1 MRHLIAF
8 LVLGGLML
16 QTIAAQTIGAQNVRV
31 ITWEV
36 DGFEPVSTNNAPS
49 EPDLKRLRQIAVN
62 LKPFDAE
69 VIVLHG
75 LPDRQIARRLATFLK
90 PITYHVGL
98 YSTFKKGGT
107 NNAIFGPSITVL
119 TKKQPFTARSLEWR
133 ATGQIDLPGGFA
145 FAGFNSGT
153 NTFCVYVAHL
163 PAPLTNSA
171 AQYDSQ
177 TFRKRELAAQYL
189 SHHANWL
196 GGTLTNQ
203 AASFFV
209 TGDFVVDPR
218 TASTEGA
225 VRILQQ
231 AGFKSSFP
239 ALPFKRS
246 AASISETNPAP
257 MLTALFAR
265 NADFATAPQLSPRK
279 PFNEALVAF
288 ELTPGIST
296 PVAAPVPAVAASR
309 PVAAKVVELDQ
320 SLIWIWMGGIGALSL
335 TILFSVW
342 MIRRSSPASGTFG
355 RRGGQS
361 VVLDLGGL
369 SGASNRSTFAHQA
382 GESYS
387 GSTTDAIHSELSLW
401 QARAMKAEERAKRAN
416 AVMRTG
422 MMPQLGRLMRERLVA
437 WLTAQRSQLLT
448 SHEVGTQQVLELEER
463 LEKIQGQF
471 QDRLKT
477 REQRIAELER
487 EILSKERLIRDL
499 LRAQVKAANETPE
512 R

>member
-8 LVLGGLML
+8 LVLGAVIV
-16 QTIAAQTIGAQNVRV
+16 QTIAAQDILAPKLRV

-36 DGFEPVSTNNAPS
+36 DGFEPGATNNALS
-49 EPDLKRLRQIAVN
+49 EPDLKRLRQVAVN

-90 PITYHVGL
+90 PVTYHVAIH
-98 YSTFKKGGT
+98 SAFKKGGT
-107 NNAIFGPSITVL
+107 NNAIFGPAITVL

-145 FAGFNSGT
+145 FAGINSGT
-153 NTFCVYVAHL
+153 NSSCIYVAHL
-163 PAPLTNSA
+163 PATLTNPA
-171 AQYDSQ
+171 PHHDSH

-196 GGTLTNQ
+196 AGTLTNQ

-218 TASTEGA
+218 TAATEGA
-225 VRILQQ
+225 ARILQQ

-239 ALPFKRS
+239 ALPLKRS
-246 AASISETNPAP
+246 ALSGSETNPAP
-257 MLTALFAR
+257 MFTALFAR
-265 NADFATAPQLSPRK
+265 NADFATAPQVSPRK
-279 PFNEALVAF
+279 PFEQALVAF

-296 PVAAPVPAVAASR
+296 PVAPPATVVAAIK

-320 SLIWIWMGGIGALSL
+320 GLIWIWLGGIAALSL
-335 TILFSVW
+335 TILFAVW
-342 MIRRSSPASGTFG
+342 MIRRSSPAPGSFG
-355 RRGGQS
+355 RRGAHS

-369 SGASNRSTFAHQA
+369 SGASNRSSFAHQA

-387 GSTTDAIHSELSLW
+387 GSTTDALHSEVSLW

-487 EILSKERLIRDL
+487 EILSKEKLIRDL